1 MNQAD
6 LIKKMTD
13 RQVVTQLYI
22 TQIFILVLSLVSS
35 WFLFDSVKDWY
46 NLFAWDMKG
55 ILYYGGSAAVLILSI
70 DILLMTV
77 MPKRFYD
84 DGGINEKV
92 FRNLPVIEIMGLTF
106 FVAFAEEMLFRGV
119 IQTEYGYLAASISFA
134 LVHIRYLTKP
144 VLFISVIAISF
155 YIGWMYEI
163 TNNLWVTIFAHFMID
178 LVLGVMIRYRIL
190 R

>member
-22 TQIFILVLSLVSS
+22 TQIIILALSLVCS
-35 WFLFDSVKDWY
+35 WFLFDSIKDWY
-46 NLFAWDMKG
+46 DLFTWNIEG
-55 ILYYGGSAAVLILSI
+55 IIYYGGSAALLILGL
-70 DILLMTV
+70 DVLLMSV

-92 FRNLPVIEIMGLTF
+92 FRSLPILEIVGLTF
-106 FVAFAEEMLFRGV
+106 FVALAEELLFRGV

-134 LVHIRYLTKP
+134 LVHIRYLNKP
-144 VLFISVIAISF
+144 VLFVSVIAISF

-163 TNNLWVTIFAHFMID
+163 TENLWVTIFAHFIID
-178 LVLGVMIRYRIL
+178 LVLGIMIRYRIL